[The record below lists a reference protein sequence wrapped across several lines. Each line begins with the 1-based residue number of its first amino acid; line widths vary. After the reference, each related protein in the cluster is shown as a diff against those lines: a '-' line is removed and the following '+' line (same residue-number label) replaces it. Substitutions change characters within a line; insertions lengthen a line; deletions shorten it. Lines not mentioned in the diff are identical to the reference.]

1 MMLSGS
7 SLLILGAVILLLATL
22 VLALVGRSPA
32 SFIAHSRGGGASG
45 HLAGGLSMA
54 GLFALS
60 VTALLP
66 GLVYQH
72 GFDALLPSAGI
83 AGGLLILSVLVGPAL
98 TRRDAATLPEL
109 VGLRF
114 GRVAR
119 GLTLLVSVAA
129 SAGLLL
135 GAMSM
140 TSSLAAR
147 LLHLPIVTTTL
158 ALAAAISLLVM
169 PGGLKSVLSGSRL
182 IACLTGLA
190 LIGLFGIVCAVLLG
204 NPMPPLAYGKA
215 LSEIRPAEITLI
227 EQGAVDFGVFKPFMR
242 EFLTIDRL
250 NWALLAISLMSAV
263 AALPPLVQATG
274 AFAPASARRGIAW
287 TLTFVVIALSTVPA
301 LSALARLETYRVVA
315 ASSSFA
321 DLPDWIRRGSE
332 VGAVEL
338 HGTSLALVDAVARDV
353 ASGAGSVGGISA
365 ARADAGTRA
374 EAQWQRLDPAVQ
386 EAVLDLARRVQS
398 QPSAPLPDRW
408 TVYVDTVVMAAATA
422 AGNISGKP
430 DLASIT
436 IDPQYLLLAL
446 PHAAGFPAIVSITVI
461 ATILAAGLISA
472 AALVSVLSSMLV
484 RDGVTVLA
492 GAHLGNSA
500 EVLAVRLTSIALA
513 FGFSLAAAL
522 VPVTADVLFVVS
534 LALSACVLFP
544 ALVLTLWVP
553 RGNAFGFLAALLTGL
568 AIGTYYLAG
577 TAIYSVPFYETWAGL
592 SSAGPDAFAEY
603 EEAREIWVSAEGDE
617 RSAAFADLAA
627 RTTGSLW
634 SPGLANWFGI
644 APAAA
649 PVLAVPFAI
658 LVGLL
663 FGVAGSWSR
672 RPVQRA
678 EDSIP
683 VPSSRVRL

>member
-1 MMLSGS
+1 MLSGS
-7 SLLILGAVILLLATL
+7 SLLILGAVVLLLATL
-22 VLALVGRSPA
+22 MLALVGRS
-32 SFIAHSRGGGASG
+32 SEFIAHSRGGGASG
-45 HLAGGLSMA
+45 PLAGGLSMA
-54 GLFALS
+54 GLFALF

-72 GFDALLPSAGI
+72 GFDALLPSVGI

-98 TRRDAATLPEL
+98 THRDAATLPEL
-109 VGLRF
+109 VGRRF
-114 GRVAR
+114 GRVSRAF
-119 GLTLLVSVAA
+119 TLLVSVAA

-135 GAMSM
+135 GALSV

-147 LLHLPIVTTTL
+147 LLHLPIVTTAL
-158 ALAAAISLLVM
+158 ALAAAISLIVM

-182 IACLTGLA
+182 VACLMGLT
-190 LIGLFGIVCAVLLG
+190 LLGLFGIVCAVLLG
-204 NPMPPLAYGKA
+204 NPIPPLAYGKA
-215 LSEIRPAEITLI
+215 LAEIRPAEMALI

-250 NWALLAISLMSAV
+250 NWALLAVSLMAAV

-274 AFAPASARRGIAW
+274 AFATANARRGIAW

-315 ASSSFA
+315 ASGSYS

-338 HGTSLALVDAVARDV
+338 HGTSLALVDAVARDIS
-353 ASGAGSVGGISA
+353 SGADSIGGISA
-365 ARADAGTRA
+365 ARADAGMRA
-374 EAQWQRLDPAVQ
+374 ETQWQRLDPAVQ
-386 EAVLDLARRVQS
+386 EAVLDLARRVHT
-398 QPSAPLPDRW
+398 QPPAPLPDRW

-422 AGNISGKP
+422 AGKISGKP

-436 IDPQYLLLAL
+436 IEPQYLLLAL

-484 RDGVTVLA
+484 RDGVAVLA
-492 GAHLGNSA
+492 CTHLGNSA
-500 EVLAVRLTSIALA
+500 EVMAIRLTSIALA
-513 FGFSLAAAL
+513 FAFSLTAAL
-522 VPVTADVLFVVS
+522 VPLTADALFVVS
-534 LALSACVLFP
+534 LALSACGLFP

-553 RGNAFGFLAALLTGL
+553 RSNAFGFLAALLTGL
-568 AIGTYYLAG
+568 AFGTYYLAG
-577 TAIYSVPFYETWAGL
+577 TAIYSVPFYETWAAL

-617 RSAAFADLAA
+617 RAAAFADLAA

-649 PVLAVPFAI
+649 PVLAIPVAI
-658 LVGLL
+658 LVGVL

-672 RPVQRA
+672 RAARRA
-678 EDSIP
+678 EGS
-683 VPSSRVRL
+683 VPDASSRVRL

>member
-1 MMLSGS
+1 MMLSGI
-7 SLLILGAVILLLATL
+7 SLLILSTFILLLAIL
-22 VLALVGRSPA
+22 VLAIVARS
-32 SFIAHSRGGGASG
+32 SEFIAHCRGSGGAG
-45 HLAGGLSMA
+45 PLAGGLSMA

-60 VTALLP
+60 VTAFLP

-109 VGLRF
+109 VGQRF
-114 GRVAR
+114 GRIAR
-119 GLTLLVSVAA
+119 ALTLLVSVTA
-129 SAGLLL
+129 SAGLLI
-135 GAMSM
+135 GALSA
-140 TSSLAAR
+140 TSSLAAG
-147 LLHLPIVTTTL
+147 LLHFPIVTTAL
-158 ALAAAISLLVM
+158 ALAAAISLIVM
-169 PGGLKSVLSGSRL
+169 PGGLKSVISGSRL
-182 IACLTGLA
+182 VAFLTGLA
-190 LIGLFGIVCAVLLG
+190 LLGLFGIVCAVLLG
-204 NPMPPLAYGKA
+204 NPIPPLAYGKV
-215 LSEIRPAEITLI
+215 LSEIRPAEMALI

-242 EFLTIDRL
+242 AFLTIDRL
-250 NWALLAISLMSAV
+250 NWALLAISLMAAV

-274 AFAPASARRGIAW
+274 TFLPASARRGLAW
-287 TLTFVVIALSTVPA
+287 TLTFLVIALSTVPA

-315 ASSSFA
+315 ASGSFS

-353 ASGAGSVGGISA
+353 ASGAESIGGVST
-365 ARADAGTRA
+365 ARADAGIRA
-374 EAQWQRLDPAVQ
+374 EAHWQRLDPAVQ
-386 EAVLDLARRVQS
+386 EAVLDLARRVQT
-398 QPSAPLPDRW
+398 QPAAPLPDRW

-430 DLASIT
+430 NLASIA
-436 IDPQYLLLAL
+436 IQPQYLLLAL

-484 RDGVTVLA
+484 RDGVTVLT
-492 GAHLGNSA
+492 GTHLGNGA
-500 EVLAVRLTSIALA
+500 EVMAVRLTSIALA
-513 FGFSLAAAL
+513 FAFSLAAAL
-522 VPVTADVLFVVS
+522 IPLTADVLFVVS
-534 LALSACVLFP
+534 LTLSACVLFP

-553 RGNAFGFLAALLTGL
+553 RCNAIGFLAALLTGL

-577 TAIYSVPFYETWAGL
+577 TAIYSVPFYETWAEL

-603 EEAREIWVSAEGDE
+603 EEARDIWVSAEGDE

-644 APAAA
+644 APAAVPVIAA
-649 PVLAVPFAI
+649 PIAI
-658 LVGLL
+658 LVGILL
-663 FGVAGSWSR
+663 GFAGALRR
-672 RPVQRA
+672 RPVKRA

-683 VPSSRVRL
+683 APSSRVRL